1 MTQNDPSSVSLFG
14 TCRENYKRPPH
25 IRDGPL
31 IISFSIRRSE
41 RLIGLIHD
49 IFIDDVDIV
58 FVVGSD
64 SDIIAY
70 PA

>member
-1 MTQNDPSSVSLFG
+1 MTPQACHFSALAG
-14 TCRENYKRPPH
+14 KTIKGPPH